1 MSGMDIFITII
12 TPLGILFA
20 IALVFGVILSYAG
33 KKLEVKVD
41 EKEEEVLSLLA
52 NANCG
57 ACGYPGCSGFAK
69 ALCEGKA
76 ELNMCSAT
84 PGENKKKIAGILGI
98 DAGDT
103 GEKRIVVACGG
114 GLICKDK
121 FEYIGYE
128 DCAMALQTAGG
139 NKACSNGCMG
149 FGNCAKVCPSQAID
163 IKDNRAEINSNCT
176 KCQSCVKTCPIH
188 IIKAIPENA
197 KVYIKCSS
205 HKKGK
210 EVMDVCK
217 SGCIACGMCV
227 RICPFG
233 AIVMEDNLPVIDYDK
248 CTGCGACADK
258 CPTKCIAK
266 LD

>member
-41 EKEEEVLSLLA
+41 EKEENVLSLLA

-84 PGENKKKIAGILGI
+84 PGENKKKIADILGI

-103 GEKRIVVACGG
+103 EEKRIVVACGG

-121 FEYIGYE
+121 FEYVGNG
-128 DCAMALQTAGG
+128 DCSAQAAFMGG
-139 NKACSNGCMG
+139 KKACSFGCLG
-149 FGNCAKVCPSQAID
+149 VFLRSQDALDFSHAVC
-163 IKDNRAEINSNCT
+163 
-176 KCQSCVKTCPIH
+176 CVLITDH
-188 IIKAIPENA
+188 
-197 KVYIKCSS
+197 
-205 HKKGK
+205 
-210 EVMDVCK
+210 
-217 SGCIACGMCV
+217 
-227 RICPFG
+227 
-233 AIVMEDNLPVIDYDK
+233 
-248 CTGCGACADK
+248 GCG
-258 CPTKCIAK
+258 
-266 LD
+266 

>member
-103 GEKRIVVACGG
+103 GEKRSSRLRRRSYMQRQIRIHRIRRLRYGFADGRREQ
-114 GLICKDK
+114 GLFKRLYGFRK
-121 FEYIGYE
+121 LRKGLSFSGYRN
-128 DCAMALQTAGG
+128 QR
-139 NKACSNGCMG
+139 
-149 FGNCAKVCPSQAID
+149 Q
-163 IKDNRAEINSNCT
+163 
-176 KCQSCVKTCPIH
+176 
-188 IIKAIPENA
+188 
-197 KVYIKCSS
+197 
-205 HKKGK
+205 
-210 EVMDVCK
+210 
-217 SGCIACGMCV
+217 
-227 RICPFG
+227 
-233 AIVMEDNLPVIDYDK
+233 
-248 CTGCGACADK
+248 
-258 CPTKCIAK
+258 
-266 LD
+266 